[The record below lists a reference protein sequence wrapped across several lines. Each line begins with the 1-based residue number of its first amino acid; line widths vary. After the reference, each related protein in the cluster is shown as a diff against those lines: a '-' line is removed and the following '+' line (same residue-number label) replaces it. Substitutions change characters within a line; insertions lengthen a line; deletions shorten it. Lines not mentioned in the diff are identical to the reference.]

1 MAAIRDLE
9 AVMSTE
15 INLQFDKNDMEHQ
28 RALTVLNAWQHQ
40 GYTAE
45 QIVARALV
53 SFAEGKEQ
61 STHINIL
68 LANVREMLQ
77 QMREVLD
84 EVRTLKL
91 REAAGAPG
99 YSEVSPVVPVVP
111 DEDSLELSSMFVAAL
126 KKAARPGMRLE
137 N

>member
-1 MAAIRDLE
+1 
-9 AVMSTE
+9 MSTE

>member
-1 MAAIRDLE
+1 MATIRDIE
-9 AVMSTE
+9 AAMSTE
-15 INLQFDKNDMEHQ
+15 IHLQFDESDLEHQ

-45 QIVARALV
+45 QVIARALI
-53 SFAEGKEQ
+53 SFADGKEQ
-61 STHINIL
+61 STNINIL

-77 QMREVLD
+77 QMREVLK

-91 REAAGAPG
+91 QAAAGAPG
-99 YSEVSPVVPVVP
+99 YSEGVAATPIVP

>member
-1 MAAIRDLE
+1 
-9 AVMSTE
+9 MSTE
-15 INLQFDKNDMEHQ
+15 IHLQFDENDLEHQ

-40 GYTAE
+40 GYSTE

-53 SFAEGKEQ
+53 ALADGKEQ
-61 STHINIL
+61 STNINIL
-68 LANVREMLQ
+68 LASVREMLQ
-77 QMREVLD
+77 QMREVLK

-91 REAAGAPG
+91 REAVTPPS
-99 YSEVSPVVPVVP
+99 YSESIPAASE
-111 DEDSLELSSMFVAAL
+111 EDSLELSSMFVAAL